1 MIYIRYSKHAR
12 EQMVERGIS
21 EKEISN
27 AINRGSKRTQDGK
40 IVAAYMYFE
49 VVYKMIGDE
58 AYEVH
63 SQLRGT
69 FPVEP

>member
-1 MIYIRYSKHAR
+1 MYYMICIRYSKHAR

-40 IVAAYMYFE
+40 IVAAYMYIE
-49 VVYKMIGDE
+49 VVYKMMGEE
-58 AYEVH
+58 AYVITVFV
-63 SQLRGT
+63 RW
-69 FPVEP
+69 